1 MTYKHIGFSDSIVM
15 KELEKV
21 AYRTNLVQN
30 DPEQEK
36 VATKLT
42 TTDDLFLD
50 TITLATALRDNGFVK
65 QAEKLEEKVLQYK
78 IASKDD
84 DKYNWWQETGSS
96 LIDYSHQVDD
106 YEEIPSA
113 KGDGVVE
120 NQNEIHKILEDVLK
134 HQPTG
139 KVGSQNKE
147 IVVMAIN
154 ALGQDQTATLIK
166 ELNDSK
172 KSAIEAIQE
181 FKKDLN
187 GKKDFDVLKVD
198 DSTEK
203 KIFANNIIFEKLP
216 EAERTDITWQ
226 INNLNY
232 VKGEIDYFKKMS
244 NSDTNVFIDWV
255 LSADFNNRFINPTFN
270 NVGFLNLKNQVS
282 NLVKNL
288 RKKIVDLTANP
299 GSEMPLYNIPAS
311 ATNKQQQQDIN
322 TQLNPVKQKVSSDL
336 DNYYIK
342 LYNVAQKSN
351 NKIKNI
357 LESAKNDIFNT
368 INSKIEK
375 IENLE
380 FKNITLDPVIST
392 NENFS
397 KILVKIQQ
405 YKFDEKNGP
414 LILDILIEDNMYK
427 PVENDI
433 NNFSNK
439 VIQLENFTSTFAKKF
454 EISSIYIEKTSN
466 IVSNLRKLSNLLIS
480 NSQESKE
487 MEIQKLITLYTNVLE
502 ALSKNDSEKQF
513 YFNRAYNKKNVDAN
527 FVMKDLDAADKGIKS
542 DIAAWSKK
550 LGINIQVV
558 ESSFFNS
565 KELIKIGQWISVGP
579 GTTSGSTKSQSVS
592 QSVSGVASPGGS
604 SQISTREGSEVA
616 TAVVEMQK
624 MIIEYGK
631 FANIQSIIN
640 LAKDGAWGPKTTA
653 ALSEIKK
660 NISYNVKKAG
670 EIREQKPEEKNIIIE
685 TANFNKDIMI
695 KALVL
700 SGDTRYSISEVF
712 GSYIDIIPLSMS
724 DNTIELGVNDGI
736 MLTLNDLQSLG
747 SLKNLLDKNYFSVN

>member
-414 LILDILIEDNMYK
+414 LILDILI
-427 PVENDI
+427 
-433 NNFSNK
+433 
-439 VIQLENFTSTFAKKF
+439 
-454 EISSIYIEKTSN
+454 
-466 IVSNLRKLSNLLIS
+466 
-480 NSQESKE
+480 
-487 MEIQKLITLYTNVLE
+487 
-502 ALSKNDSEKQF
+502 
-513 YFNRAYNKKNVDAN
+513 
-527 FVMKDLDAADKGIKS
+527 
-542 DIAAWSKK
+542 
-550 LGINIQVV
+550 
-558 ESSFFNS
+558 
-565 KELIKIGQWISVGP
+565 
-579 GTTSGSTKSQSVS
+579 
-592 QSVSGVASPGGS
+592 
-604 SQISTREGSEVA
+604 
-616 TAVVEMQK
+616 
-624 MIIEYGK
+624 
-631 FANIQSIIN
+631 
-640 LAKDGAWGPKTTA
+640 
-653 ALSEIKK
+653 
-660 NISYNVKKAG
+660 
-670 EIREQKPEEKNIIIE
+670 
-685 TANFNKDIMI
+685 
-695 KALVL
+695 
-700 SGDTRYSISEVF
+700 
-712 GSYIDIIPLSMS
+712 
-724 DNTIELGVNDGI
+724 
-736 MLTLNDLQSLG
+736 
-747 SLKNLLDKNYFSVN
+747 